1 QQKVVFAR
9 WQARGPAVLIL
20 DEPTR
25 GIDVGAKAEIYR
37 LIESLA
43 DRGLA
48 ILLISSE
55 MPELLGL
62 ADRVLVMQGGRIS
75 GELPWQEASEEA
87 VLALAMRSGKETIER
102 RVS

>member
-1 QQKVVFAR
+1 
-9 WQARGPAVLIL
+9 VLIL

-37 LIESLA
+37 LVESLA
-43 DRGLA
+43 DHGLA

-62 ADRVLVMQGGRIS
+62 ADRVLVMQGGRVS
-75 GELPWQEASEEA
+75 GELPWQDASEEA
-87 VLALAMRSGKETIER
+87 VLALAMRSDKNAIER